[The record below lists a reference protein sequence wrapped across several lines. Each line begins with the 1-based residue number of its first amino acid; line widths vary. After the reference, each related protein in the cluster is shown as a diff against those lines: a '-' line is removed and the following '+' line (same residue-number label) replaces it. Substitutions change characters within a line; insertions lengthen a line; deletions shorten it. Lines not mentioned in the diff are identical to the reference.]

1 MVVAA
6 PGEYA
11 TSARLRLRP
20 EVARVGV
27 CLGCRPDM
35 WTCFDVAD
43 GRRKLRALC
52 CLASFCMAGSEV
64 GLAAIYL
71 EIIEKTLNQTRG
83 LAFACLE

>member
-1 MVVAA
+1 
-6 PGEYA
+6 
-11 TSARLRLRP
+11 
-20 EVARVGV
+20 
-27 CLGCRPDM
+27 M

-43 GRRKLRALC
+43 RRRKLRALC
-52 CLASFCMAGSEV
+52 CLASLCMAGSEV